1 MKRALGTLYIDVY
14 VCKVTAILQVKAYE
28 LNLQA
33 ICPIADEYVKIQH
46 LFCFHKV
53 ISKRF

>member
-1 MKRALGTLYIDVY
+1 MKRALGTPYMDVY

-33 ICPIADEYVKIQH
+33 ICPIADEYV
-46 LFCFHKV
+46 
-53 ISKRF
+53 